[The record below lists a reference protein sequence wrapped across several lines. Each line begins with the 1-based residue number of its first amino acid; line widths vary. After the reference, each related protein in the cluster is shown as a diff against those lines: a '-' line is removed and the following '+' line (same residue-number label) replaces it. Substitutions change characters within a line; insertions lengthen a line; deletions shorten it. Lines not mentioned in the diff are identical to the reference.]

1 MNLNQLK
8 LFYLTARYR
17 SPSKAAEFL
26 NISQPAVTTG
36 IHRLEDHYDVKLF
49 QRDGKTM
56 VRTEAGD
63 ALFKQAE
70 KIFEIE
76 QLAEDCIQNFQVQN
90 EQRIQIHASETFG
103 AYYLPALINRFNG
116 LYSNVNISVDIMLT
130 DQVIKNTIGIHND
143 IGFISYPIEND
154 KLLIREV
161 IQDKLVVIVSPDHPR
176 AAKACIKP
184 SDLDKQVIIMHEKS
198 SAIRKALLTF
208 IEKDNIQITTPVE
221 YSNNEAI
228 KRAVELKAGIAL
240 ISRLVV
246 DKEIKRG
253 EMKAV
258 PLSDSSISRKFYLIH
273 HKDKYIFK
281 LLENF
286 MGIMK
291 VWAAG
296 MTRALKVDKEAIPH
310 PIIS

>member
-8 LFYLTARYR
+8 LFYLTARYK
-17 SPSKAAEFL
+17 SPSAAAEFL

-56 VRTEAGD
+56 ALTEAGE
-63 ALFKQAE
+63 ALFKLAQ
-70 KIFEIE
+70 KVFEIE
-76 QLAEDCIQNFQVQN
+76 QLAEDCIRNFQVRN
-90 EQRIQIHASETFG
+90 EKRIQIHASETFG

-116 LYSNVNISVDIMLT
+116 LYPDVNISVDIMQT
-130 DQVIKNTIGIHND
+130 DQVIENTIGIHND

-154 KLLIREV
+154 RLLIRE
-161 IQDKLVVIVSPDHPR
+161 IIEDKLVVIVSPDHSL
-176 AAKACIKP
+176 AAKACIRP
-184 SDLDKQVIIMHEKS
+184 ADLEKQVIIMHEKS

-208 IEKDNIQITTPVE
+208 IDKDNIQITTSVA

-228 KRAVELKAGIAL
+228 KRAVELRAGIAL
-240 ISRLVV
+240 ISRLVA

-253 EMKAV
+253 ELKAV
-258 PLSDSSISRKFYLIH
+258 PLSDSSIGRKFYLIH

-281 LLENF
+281 ALENLLDEMRLWTSEF
-286 MGIMK
+286 RPDY
-291 VWAAG
+291 A
-296 MTRALKVDKEAIPH
+296 
-310 PIIS
+310 

>member
-8 LFYLTARYR
+8 LFYLTARYK
-17 SPSKAAEFL
+17 SPSEAAKVL

-76 QLAEDCIQNFQVQN
+76 QLAEDCIRNFQVQN
-90 EQRIQIHASETFG
+90 EQRIQIHTSETFG

-116 LYSNVNISVDIMLT
+116 LYSHVNISVDIMLT

-161 IQDKLVVIVSPDHPR
+161 IQDKLVVIVSPDHPL

-184 SDLDKQVIIMHEKS
+184 SDLEKQVIIMHEKS

-228 KRAVELKAGIAL
+228 KRAVELKAGVAL
-240 ISRLVV
+240 ISRLVA

-253 EMKAV
+253 ELKDV
-258 PLSDSSISRKFYLIH
+258 PLSDSSIGRKFYLIH

-286 MGIMK
+286 IDTMK
-291 VWAAG
+291 VWADEYDTG
-296 MTRALKVDKEAIPH
+296 VEAR
-310 PIIS
+310 

>member
-8 LFYLTARYR
+8 LFYLTARYK
-17 SPSKAAEFL
+17 SPSAAAEFL
-26 NISQPAVTTG
+26 NISQPAVTTS

-56 VRTEAGD
+56 ALTEAGD
-63 ALFKQAE
+63 AMFKLAE

-76 QLAEDCIQNFQVQN
+76 QLAENCIRNFQVQN

-116 LYSNVNISVDIMLT
+116 LYPNVNISVDIMQT
-130 DQVIKNTIGIHND
+130 DQVIENTIGIHND

-161 IQDKLVVIVSPDHPR
+161 IEEKLVVIVSLDHPL
-176 AAKACIKP
+176 AVKACIKP
-184 SDLDKQVIIMHEKS
+184 ADLEKQVIIMHEKS

-208 IEKDNIQITTPVE
+208 IEKDNIQITTPLE

-228 KRAVELKAGIAL
+228 KRAVELKAGVAL
-240 ISRLVV
+240 ISRLVA

-253 EMKAV
+253 ELKAV
-258 PLSDSSISRKFYLIH
+258 PLSDSSIDRKFYLIH

-281 LLENF
+281 LLENLLDTL
-286 MGIMK
+286 K
-291 VWAAG
+291 VWAAEYDTG
-296 MTRALKVDKEAIPH
+296 VELR
-310 PIIS
+310 

>member
-1 MNLNQLK
+1 
-8 LFYLTARYR
+8 
-17 SPSKAAEFL
+17 
-26 NISQPAVTTG
+26 
-36 IHRLEDHYDVKLF
+36 
-49 QRDGKTM
+49 
-56 VRTEAGD
+56 
-63 ALFKQAE
+63 
-70 KIFEIE
+70 
-76 QLAEDCIQNFQVQN
+76 
-90 EQRIQIHASETFG
+90 
-103 AYYLPALINRFNG
+103 
-116 LYSNVNISVDIMLT
+116 
-130 DQVIKNTIGIHND
+130 
-143 IGFISYPIEND
+143 
-154 KLLIREV
+154 LIREV
-161 IQDKLVVIVSPDHPR
+161 IQDKLVVIVSPDHPL
-176 AAKACIKP
+176 AAKACINP
-184 SDLDKQVIIMHEKS
+184 SDLEKQVIIMHEKS